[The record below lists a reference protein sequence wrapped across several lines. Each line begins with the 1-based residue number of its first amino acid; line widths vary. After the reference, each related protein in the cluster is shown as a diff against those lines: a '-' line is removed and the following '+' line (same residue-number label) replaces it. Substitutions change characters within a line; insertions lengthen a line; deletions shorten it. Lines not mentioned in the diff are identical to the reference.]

1 MSEMLTFSVEL
12 EVSRSATVWG
22 QAGGVLHELY
32 TKWVD
37 GGKLDS
43 DWENLA
49 EFLEG
54 EIDIN
59 DLEFW
64 VEDVRLVK

>member
-1 MSEMLTFSVEL
+1 MSEMLTFRVGL
-12 EVSRSATVWG
+12 EVSSTVLVRAR
-22 QAGGVLHELY
+22 AGGRLHDLY
-32 TKWVD
+32 AKWIG

-43 DWENLA
+43 DWGDLE
-49 EFLEG
+49 EFLDG
-54 EIDIN
+54 EIDAN